1 MVLIT
6 RNKFVVRRVADELVI
21 EKDDLMV
28 RAILNFIKARLYK
41 LREIKYI
48 TE

>member
-1 MVLIT
+1 MIWILAEIDT
-6 RNKFVVRRVADELVI
+6 IILKLVI